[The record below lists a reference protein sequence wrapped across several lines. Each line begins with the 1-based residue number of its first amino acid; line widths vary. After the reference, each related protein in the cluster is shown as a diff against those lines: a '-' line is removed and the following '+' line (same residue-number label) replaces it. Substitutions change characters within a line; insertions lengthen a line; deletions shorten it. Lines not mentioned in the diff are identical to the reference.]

1 MVRGIPS
8 KLCVDLCATTTN
20 FKIGNERHFVYPQE
34 IMLEWLV
41 ALVVALLAIASI
53 QGTREYLENPP
64 DDTVKIPDS
73 LQKLLDVYASS
84 YTNYRATG
92 MDAYRNAYQMTEVQ
106 INTMLRDI
114 ADTVDERKKHIDE
127 ILADQKLANPKVD
140 ALRKKAQK
148 LEELEPK
155 VKDEEIKSEK
165 LAAERGLDTASLA
178 AKAGVMFLVCT
189 VGWMVT
195 NLA

>member
-1 MVRGIPS
+1 
-8 KLCVDLCATTTN
+8 
-20 FKIGNERHFVYPQE
+20 
-34 IMLEWLV
+34 MLEWLV

-53 QGTREYLENPP
+53 QGTREYLDNPP
-64 DDTVKIPDS
+64 EDTVKIPVS

-106 INTMLRDI
+106 INTMLREI
-114 ADTVDERKKHIDE
+114 ADTVDERKKHIDD

-140 ALRKKAQK
+140 ALRKKARN

-165 LAAERGLDTASLA
+165 LAAEKGLDTASLA
-178 AKAGVMFLVCT
+178 AKTGVMFLVCV

-195 NLA
+195 YLA

>member
-1 MVRGIPS
+1 
-8 KLCVDLCATTTN
+8 
-20 FKIGNERHFVYPQE
+20 
-34 IMLEWLV
+34 MLEWLV

-64 DDTVKIPDS
+64 KDDTVKIPTT
-73 LQKLLDVYASS
+73 LQKLLDVYSSS

-106 INTMLRDI
+106 INTVLGEI
-114 ADTVDERKKHIDE
+114 AKGVDERKKKIDD

-140 ALRKKAQK
+140 ALRKKARM

-155 VKDEEIKSEK
+155 VKDDEIKSEK